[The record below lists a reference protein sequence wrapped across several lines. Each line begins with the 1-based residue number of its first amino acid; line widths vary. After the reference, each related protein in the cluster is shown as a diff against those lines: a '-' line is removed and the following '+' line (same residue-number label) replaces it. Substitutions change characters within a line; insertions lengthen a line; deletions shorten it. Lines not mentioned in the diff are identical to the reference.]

1 MTTIPVLV
9 AGSAGQMGRQL
20 VRALAGEDDLRLVAA
35 VDKVSVGE
43 DAGVVAGCQPAG
55 VSVSDDLAA
64 AIDTTSPNVGVVFT
78 SPPAG
83 MPAVR
88 TLLSHRVAAVVGTTG
103 FSAAEFDEIDTL
115 CREHDTPALVAS
127 NFAIGAVLMMRF
139 AAEAAPHFGQVEI
152 IELHHDRKAD
162 APSGTALRTAQA
174 ITKATP
180 AGSAPAGPEGA
191 PSRGLPQGRVHIH
204 SVRLPGLVAHQEVI
218 LGALGQTLTI
228 RHDSLSRESFM
239 PGVLLAIRRVRGLSG
254 LTREID
260 SLL

>member
-1 MTTIPVLV
+1 MIPVLV
-9 AGSAGQMGRQL
+9 AGCAGQMGRQL

-35 VDKVSVGE
+35 VDKASVGE
-43 DAGVVAGCQPAG
+43 DAGAVAGCQPAG
-55 VSVSDDLAA
+55 VVVSYDLAA
-64 AIDTTSPNVGVVFT
+64 AIDTASPHVGVVFT
-78 SPPAG
+78 SPSAG
-83 MPAVR
+83 MPTIR

-103 FSAAEFDEIDTL
+103 FSAADLDEMETL

-174 ITKATP
+174 VTEATP
-180 AGSAPAGPEGA
+180 EGSAPAGPEGA

-239 PGVLLAIRRVRGLSG
+239 PGVLLAIRRIRGLSG
-254 LTREID
+254 LTREVD